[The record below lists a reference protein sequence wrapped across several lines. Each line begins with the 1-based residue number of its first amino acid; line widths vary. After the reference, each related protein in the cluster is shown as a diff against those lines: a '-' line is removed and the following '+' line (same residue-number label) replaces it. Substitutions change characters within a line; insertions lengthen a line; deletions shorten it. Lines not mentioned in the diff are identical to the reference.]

1 VIEKDNIRN
10 LFSKALENHTSP
22 VRPEVWNGLQAK
34 MAAAGFSSGAAAAKG
49 ISALAKWLIGSAAV
63 SVAAVIT
70 VVLVNQ
76 NDAPSKPKAVRQ
88 ETTRT
93 AAAEK
98 APDAA
103 AINGTE
109 QENSKRGAYSTTT
122 PGNRTLSGY
131 SPAVTNIPES
141 VQPSN
146 TGTLIPPNIEDGTAV
161 VPKGVE
167 PHSPDQP
174 SKKQEEP
181 EKQET
186 NPAAVPNERPAPAVE
201 EYSSK
206 ISKIPNFFSPNN
218 DGENDFLFIESQ
230 HLKEF
235 TLVISNTK
243 GVVWTSNDPAFR
255 WDGTAM
261 NGDPVPAGT
270 YSLVIMARDT
280 KGKLIREFSTVDI
293 RR

>member
-1 VIEKDNIRN
+1 MIEKDNIRD
-10 LFSKALENHTSP
+10 LFSEALENHTSP

-34 MAAAGFSSGAAAAKG
+34 MAAAGVSSGAAAKG
-49 ISALAKWLIGSAAV
+49 ISALVKWLIGSAAV
-63 SVAAVIT
+63 SVASVTAVL
-70 VVLVNQ
+70 LVNQ
-76 NDAPSKPKAVRQ
+76 NDESSKLKAVRQ

-98 APDAA
+98 APNAA

-109 QENSKRGAYSTTT
+109 QESTKGGAYSTAT

-131 SPAVTNIPES
+131 SPTVTKIPES
-141 VQPSN
+141 AQPSN
-146 TGTLIPPNIEDGTAV
+146 TGTVIPPNIEDGTAV
-161 VPKGVE
+161 VAKVVE

-174 SKKQEEP
+174 SKQEEA
-181 EKQET
+181 EKQEI
-186 NPAAVPNERPAPAVE
+186 NPAVAPNEHPAPAVE
-201 EYSSK
+201 EHSSK
-206 ISKIPNFFSPNN
+206 ISKIPNFFSPNS

-235 TLVISNTK
+235 TVVISNAK

-261 NGDPVPAGT
+261 NGDPVPAGM
-270 YSLVIMARDT
+270 YSLAIMARDT
-280 KGKLIREFSTVDI
+280 KGKLIREFGTVDI